1 MFTTYHMKKTLL
13 TAALSLVAVT
23 MMAVP
28 AKRGQ
33 WKTVT
38 LADGTTVRVELRGDE
53 FNHYWQAKDGTRY
66 VENGDNW
73 KVADAQALL
82 SMKRAAMR
90 RTAANR
96 MRMSRRNQA
105 QAFKGQKKGLII
117 LVDFPDKQF
126 ANGHDKALYEKIA
139 NEKGYSENG
148 FIGSVSDYFSAQSN
162 GQFELTFDV
171 VGPVRASKSYKYYG
185 GSASDGN
192 DEPVDELVK
201 EVCQQIN
208 GQVNFSDYDWNGDG
222 EVEQVFVLYA
232 GQGQADGGGNNT
244 IWPHEYSLSSYDG
257 GSAITLGGV
266 KIDTYACSCEL
277 NGSKG
282 LDGLGTICHEF
293 SHCLGLPDLYDV
305 NYGGNFGM
313 GDFSLLSAGNYLGNG
328 MTPPN
333 YTAWERWFSG
343 WLEPI
348 ELSETDTTV
357 TDMLSLSKNGNTYVI
372 YNPANH
378 NEYYLLENRQCTGWD
393 VNLPSHG
400 LMVSHVDYDPNIWNY
415 NIVNAC
421 TEKGDVY
428 EQAGV
433 INDHQRLTIFHADNE
448 AGSAYYSYSGK
459 YITTSELHDLYPNG
473 ALDSLTNLSKPAAT
487 LYNANTDGTQYMNRG
502 IYNITESSNGNISF
516 DFKNLTSTSPDTTA
530 KGEYLLHETF
540 DQCNGTGGNS
550 GGFNGTVADDVFT
563 PDLDGWSSSKAY
575 GADKCARFGNSSM
588 PGTVTS
594 PSFTAV
600 ADTMTLS
607 FRAAGW
613 DATKDGTALLMSIN
627 GKGKFVDSQS
637 KEESLTMT
645 KGAWTT
651 YTLRFTG
658 TGTLSISFEPSRRFF
673 LDDVTVTRPVDTAVR
688 VIQNNATKRHTG
700 VYSLSG
706 QYLGTS
712 TQALPHGI
720 YIVNGKKV
728 VK

>member
-1 MFTTYHMKKTLL
+1 MKKTLL

-38 LADGTTVRVELRGDE
+38 LTDGTSVRVELRGDE
-53 FNHYWQAKDGTRY
+53 FNHYWQAADGTRY
-66 VENGDNW
+66 VENDNGW
-73 KVADAQALL
+73 QAADAQALL
-82 SMKRAAMR
+82 TMKRAAMR

-96 MRMSRRNQA
+96 LRMGAKRRA

-126 ANGHDKALYEKIA
+126 RSGHDLELYKKIA
-139 NEKGYSENG
+139 NEKGYAENG
-148 FIGSVSDYFSAQSN
+148 FRGSVSDYFNAQSN
-162 GQFELTFDV
+162 GQFDLTFDV

-185 GSASDGN
+185 GSSKDGN

-201 EVCQQIN
+201 EVCRQID
-208 GQVNFSDYDWNGDG
+208 GQVNFADYDWNSDG
-222 EVEQVFVLYA
+222 EVEQVFLLYA
-232 GQGQADGGGNNT
+232 GQGQADGGANNT
-244 IWPHEYSLSSYDG
+244 IWPHEYWLSSYEN
-257 GSAITLGGV
+257 GSPITLDGV

-277 NGSKG
+277 NGANG

-293 SHCLGLPDLYDV
+293 SHCLGLPDLYDI

-313 GDFSLLSAGNYLGNG
+313 GDFSLMDMGSYLGDG

-343 WLEPI
+343 WKEPV
-348 ELSETDTTV
+348 ELSEADTTV
-357 TDMLSLSKNGNTYVI
+357 TAMQPLSKDGDTYVI

-378 NEYYLLENRQCTGWD
+378 NEYYLLENRQRMGWD
-393 VNLPSHG
+393 ISLPSHG
-400 LMVSHVDYDPNIWNY
+400 LMVSHVDYDPDIWEY
-415 NIVNAC
+415 NIVNTC
-421 TEKGDVY
+421 TERGDEY
-428 EQAGV
+428 EMAG
-433 INDHQRLTIFHADNE
+433 IKNDHQRLTIFHADNE
-448 AGSAYYSYSGK
+448 DGSGYYDYSGN
-459 YITTSELHDLYPNG
+459 YITTSEQHDLYPNG
-473 ALDSLTNLSKPAAT
+473 SLDSLTNLSTPAAT
-487 LYNANTDGTQYMNRG
+487 LYNANTDGTRYMNRG
-502 IYNITESSNGNISF
+502 IYNITESRAGTVSF
-516 DFKNLTSTSPDTTA
+516 DFKTLKSTKPDTPA
-530 KGEYLLHETF
+530 DGEYLLHETF

-550 GGFNGTVADDVFT
+550 GGFNGTIASAVFT
-563 PDLDGWSSSKAY
+563 PDLDGWSASKAY
-575 GADKCARFGNSSM
+575 GGDQCARFGNSST

-600 ADTMTLS
+600 TDTMTLS

-613 DATKDGTALLMSIN
+613 DAKGDNTALLLSIN

-658 TGTLSISFEPSRRFF
+658 TGTLSISFDPSKRFF
-673 LDDVTVTRPVDTAVR
+673 LDDVAVTRPVNTAVR
-688 VIQNNATKRHTG
+688 IIESSRANRHTG

-706 QYLGTS
+706 QYLGTN
-712 TQALPHGI
+712 TQALPRGI
-720 YIVNGKKV
+720 YIVDGKKV

>member
-1 MFTTYHMKKTLL
+1 MKKPLM
-13 TAALSLVAVT
+13 TAALSLVAVM

-53 FNHYWQAKDGTRY
+53 FNHYWQAADGTRY
-66 VENGDNW
+66 VEKDDLW
-73 KVADAQALL
+73 QVADAQTQL
-82 SMKRAAMR
+82 SMKRAAAR
-90 RTAANR
+90 RAAANR
-96 MRMSRRNQA
+96 LRMSRKRSA
-105 QAFKGQKKGLII
+105 QTFKGQKKGLVI

-126 ANGHDKALYEKIA
+126 VSGHDKALYEKIT

-148 FIGSVSDYFSAQSN
+148 FIGSVSDYFSTQSN

-201 EVCQQIN
+201 EVCKQIE
-208 GQVNFSDYDWNGDG
+208 GQVDFTDYDWDGDG
-222 EVEQVFVLYA
+222 EVEQVFLLYA
-232 GQGQADGGGNNT
+232 GLGQADGGGNNT
-244 IWPHEYSLSSYDG
+244 IWPHEYSLSLYSG
-257 GSAITLGGV
+257 GSAITLDGV
-266 KIDTYACSCEL
+266 TIDTYACSCEL
-277 NGSKG
+277 NGEKG

-293 SHCLGLPDLYDV
+293 SHCMGLPDLYDV

-313 GDFSLLSAGNYLGNG
+313 GDFSLMDCGNYLGNG
-328 MTPPN
+328 LTPPN
-333 YTAWERWFSG
+333 YTAWERWFCG
-343 WLEPI
+343 WNEPI

-357 TDMLSLSKNGNTYVI
+357 TAMQSTSKNGETYII
-372 YNPANH
+372 YNPAYH

-393 VNLPSHG
+393 INLPSHG
-400 LMVSHVDYDPNIWNY
+400 LMVSHVDYDPDIWNY

-421 TEKGDVY
+421 TEENDEY

-433 INDHQRLTIFHADNE
+433 SNDHQRLTIFHADNE
-448 AGSAYYSYSGK
+448 AGSSYYDKNGK
-459 YITTSELHDLYPNG
+459 YNTSSELHDLYPNG
-473 ALDSLTNLSKPAAT
+473 TLDSLTNRSKPAAT
-487 LYNANTDGTQYMNRG
+487 LYNANTDGSQYMNRG
-502 IYNITESSNGNISF
+502 IYNITENSNGDISF
-516 DFKNLTSTSPDTTA
+516 DFKIQTAESPDTTA
-530 KGEYLLHETF
+530 KGKYLLHETF

-550 GGFNGTVADDVFT
+550 GGFNGTIASGLFS
-563 PDLDGWSSSKAY
+563 PDLDGWSASKAY
-575 GADKCARFGNSSM
+575 GGDKCARFGTSST

-594 PSFTAV
+594 PSFTAA

-613 DATKDGTALLMSIN
+613 DASKDNTALLMSIN
-627 GKGKFVDSQS
+627 GNGKFVDSQS

-673 LDDVTVTRPVDTAVR
+673 LDDVTVTRPVDTA
-688 VIQNNATKRHTG
+688 ISLIETTTAKRQTG

-706 QYLGTS
+706 QYLGIS